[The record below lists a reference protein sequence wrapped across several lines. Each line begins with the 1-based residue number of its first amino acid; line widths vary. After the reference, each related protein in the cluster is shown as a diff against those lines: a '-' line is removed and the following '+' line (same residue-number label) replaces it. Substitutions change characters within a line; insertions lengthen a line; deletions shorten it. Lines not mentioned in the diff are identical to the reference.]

1 MRYSKMFPLEND
13 KADEGGG
20 GGGGGVGGRKE
31 MEERNG

>member
-1 MRYSKMFPLEND
+1 MFPLEND